1 MSFSIWRWNGWAQ
14 IKLNESCW
22 PLSRPFHISQWICY
36 TSLEECG
43 LLLKTCISLFCCC
56 INYQY
61 NRVKLIA
68 IPRFIALIPALA
80 GLGDALKSEHVHLL
94 HDNCSVIYT
103 GLRGIRVFTKKD
115 IGLHKPPIIIAV
127 NRSQSINSHDGT

>member
-1 MSFSIWRWNGWAQ
+1 M
-14 IKLNESCW
+14 
-22 PLSRPFHISQWICY
+22 SQWICY
-36 TSLEECG
+36 TSLEEFG
-43 LLLKTCISLFCCC
+43 LLLKTCISLFC
-56 INYQY
+56 INFQY

-68 IPRFIALIPALA
+68 IPRFIALIPALV

-103 GLRGIRVFTKKD
+103 GLKRDPSVYEKD